1 MAQFV
6 VRRVEDDVAAK
17 LKRRAK
23 RHGRSME
30 DEVRH
35 ILRSVVCDEHR
46 GVPALGSRIAAH
58 FKTVGLTVDLPE
70 LRGQPARAAEF
81 DR

>member
-1 MAQFV
+1 MAQVV
-6 VRRVEDDVAAK
+6 VRHLEDNVEEG

-35 ILRSVVCDEHR
+35 ILRDAAKDER
-46 GVPALGSRIAAH
+46 RAVRKLGSRMAAR
-58 FKTVGLTVDLPE
+58 FKTTGLTADLPE
-70 LRGQPARAAEF
+70 LRGLPPRSAVF

>member
-6 VRRVEDDVAAK
+6 VRHVEDDVAAK

-35 ILRSVVCDEHR
+35 ILRNAAREEHR
-46 GVPALGSRIAAH
+46 GVQALGSRIAGR
-58 FKTVGLTVDLPE
+58 FKTVGLTADLPE
-70 LRGQPARAAEF
+70 MRGEQARAAEL
-81 DR
+81 DQ

>member
-6 VRRVEDDVAAK
+6 VRNLEEAVKEG

-35 ILRSVVCDEHR
+35 ILRSAARDDWRAVR
-46 GVPALGSRIAAH
+46 KLGARIADR
-58 FKTVGLTVDLPE
+58 FKTTGLSDDLPE
-70 LRGQPARAAEF
+70 LGGQAARPAVIDE
-81 DR
+81 